1 MGDMLVAWVDRV
13 GLCDPRCHM
22 RGLTR
27 PDGSRVM
34 RYAPGD
40 GHLSFGV
47 ADERGRSLP
56 YDVTHREAEQLCPA
70 GWTIY
75 MDGPYHRARPLQPEN
90 R

>member
-1 MGDMLVAWVDRV
+1 
-13 GLCDPRCHM
+13 M

-40 GHLSFGV
+40 GHLSFTV
-47 ADERGRSLP
+47 ADEGGRALP
-56 YDVTHREAEQLCPA
+56 YDVTDAEAQALCPA

-75 MDGPYHRARPLQPEN
+75 MDGPYHRARPVQLETPE
-90 R
+90 